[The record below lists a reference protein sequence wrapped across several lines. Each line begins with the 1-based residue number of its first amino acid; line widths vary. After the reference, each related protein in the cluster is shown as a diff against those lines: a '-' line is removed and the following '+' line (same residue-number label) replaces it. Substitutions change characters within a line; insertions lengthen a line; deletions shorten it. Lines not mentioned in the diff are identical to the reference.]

1 VLLVK
6 HHVRHGTVLLGLY
19 VSRENGGVTLQKNF
33 NAGEL
38 RYVRNIPGGRR
49 QRASVVVSI
58 AWWVNQLDAALA
70 KLIDEGYQVFDWS
83 AEAVEA
89 PDDEHVAPREAWCDE
104 DGSAGVYFSTFW
116 AISRWR
122 SKSGNVFPAQ
132 SFSAASS
139 APFAYRLNKDTASL
153 WALT

>member
-19 VSRENGGVTLQKNF
+19 VSRENGGVALQKNF

-58 AWWVNQLDAALA
+58 ASVSEQTRRRA
-70 KLIDEGYQVFDWS
+70 
-83 AEAVEA
+83 
-89 PDDEHVAPREAWCDE
+89 REAH
-104 DGSAGVYFSTFW
+104 
-116 AISRWR
+116 
-122 SKSGNVFPAQ
+122 
-132 SFSAASS
+132 
-139 APFAYRLNKDTASL
+139 
-153 WALT
+153 